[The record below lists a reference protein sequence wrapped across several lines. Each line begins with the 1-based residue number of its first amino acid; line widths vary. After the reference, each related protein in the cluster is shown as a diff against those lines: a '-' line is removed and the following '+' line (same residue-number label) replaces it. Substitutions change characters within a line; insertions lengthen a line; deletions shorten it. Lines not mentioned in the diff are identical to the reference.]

1 MRDNNDNGSSPFFQE
16 TPVMSQ
22 YDGFGYE
29 DPRST
34 GYLKPVNRK
43 ASQSE
48 LFYENVESIRAWAY
62 RIWVTLIIIA
72 VGFAILIVCAVV
84 VASVILLHRSTLQ
97 SIEEKTD
104 DILEQV
110 ELFLNASYTLTRD
123 IDTNYQVAKE
133 RHLQRLKDLGEGT
146 ILAAEGYGEDVAPD
160 YFTNAKNETYIQ
172 HFMNILLHVLPL
184 HDDKAMIEKI
194 TNTMNAWDAAMSMIQ
209 QANQTGIVG
218 NTSMLEYH
226 VNQVLKSDTTKEV
239 AEKSADF
246 VASAMSHREEIVN
259 EYYIAKRQAGNTLD
273 KAYKLT
279 QTPLVDTVLHSS
291 NTIAGLGHLGKNV
304 DELMNAALAFGHTDQ
319 AKEIAEN
326 VVDIIGA
333 TNHFHALKYA
343 AEVLKLVSD
352 VGARTANINID
363 AEMEADNG
371 EHFAKDAKGE
381 AQKWME

>member
-1 MRDNNDNGSSPFFQE
+1 
-16 TPVMSQ
+16 MS
-22 YDGFGYE
+22 YDGFGYTDGLPSNKE
-29 DPRST
+29 
-34 GYLKPVNRK
+34 YFKPVTRQ
-43 ASQSE
+43 ATQMD
-48 LFYENVESIRAWAY
+48 LFYEDIESIRRWVY
-62 RIWVTLIIIA
+62 RIWATLMIIA
-72 VGFAILIVCAVV
+72 VGFAIMIVCAVV
-84 VASVILLHRSTLQ
+84 VASVIFLHRSTLQ
-97 SIEEKTD
+97 SIEKKTD

-110 ELFLNASYTLTRD
+110 EMFINASYELTRD
-123 IDTNYQVAKE
+123 LDNNYQIARD
-133 RHLQRLKDLGEGT
+133 RHLEHLKSLGEEGG
-146 ILAAEGYGEDVAPD
+146 ILSANWEEGDDSANNLPD
-160 YFTNAKNETYIQ
+160 YLNNVKNETYAQ

-184 HDDKAMIEKI
+184 HDDAAMVQKI
-194 TNTMNAWDAAMSMIQ
+194 TNTLNAWDAAMSMIQ
-209 QANQTGIVG
+209 QANLTGIVG

-226 VNQVLKSDTTKEV
+226 VNQVLESDTTKKM

-371 EHFAKDAKGE
+371 EHFTKDAKGE

>member
-1 MRDNNDNGSSPFFQE
+1 
-16 TPVMSQ
+16 MS
-22 YDGFGYE
+22 YDGFGYTDGLPSNKE
-29 DPRST
+29 
-34 GYLKPVNRK
+34 YFKPVTRQ
-43 ASQSE
+43 ATQMD
-48 LFYENVESIRAWAY
+48 LFYEDIESIRRWAY
-62 RIWVTLIIIA
+62 RIWATLMIIA
-72 VGFAILIVCAVV
+72 VGFAIMIVCAVV
-84 VASVILLHRSTLQ
+84 VASVIFLHRSTLQ
-97 SIEEKTD
+97 SIEKKTD
-104 DILEQV
+104 DILEEV
-110 ELFLNASYTLTRD
+110 EMFINASYELTRD
-123 IDTNYQVAKE
+123 LDNNYQIARD
-133 RHLQRLKDLGEGT
+133 RHLEHLKSLGEEGG
-146 ILAAEGYGEDVAPD
+146 ILAANWEEGDDSANNIPD
-160 YFTNAKNETYIQ
+160 YLNNVKNETYAQ

-184 HDDKAMIEKI
+184 HDDAAMVQKI
-194 TNTMNAWDAAMSMIQ
+194 TNTLNAWDAAMSMIQ
-209 QANQTGIVG
+209 QANLTGIVG
-218 NTSMLEYH
+218 NTSLLEYH
-226 VNQVLKSDTTKEV
+226 VNQVLKSDTTKEM

-279 QTPLVDTVLHSS
+279 KTPLVDTVLHSS

-371 EHFAKDAKGE
+371 EHFTKDAKGE

>member
-1 MRDNNDNGSSPFFQE
+1 
-16 TPVMSQ
+16 MS
-22 YDGFGYE
+22 YDGFGYTDGLPSNKE
-29 DPRST
+29 
-34 GYLKPVNRK
+34 YFKPVTRQ
-43 ASQSE
+43 ATQMD
-48 LFYENVESIRAWAY
+48 LFYEDIESIRRWVY
-62 RIWVTLIIIA
+62 RIWATLMIIA
-72 VGFAILIVCAVV
+72 VGFAIMIVCAVV
-84 VASVILLHRSTLQ
+84 VASVIFLHRSTLQ
-97 SIEEKTD
+97 SIEKKTD

-110 ELFLNASYTLTRD
+110 EMFINASYELTRD
-123 IDTNYQVAKE
+123 LDNNYQIARD
-133 RHLQRLKDLGEGT
+133 RHLEHLKSLGEEGG
-146 ILAAEGYGEDVAPD
+146 ILAANWEEGDDSANNLPD
-160 YFTNAKNETYIQ
+160 YLNNVKNETYTQ

-184 HDDKAMIEKI
+184 HDDAAMVQKI
-194 TNTMNAWDAAMSMIQ
+194 TNTLNAWDAAMSMIQ
-209 QANQTGIVG
+209 QANLTGIVG
-218 NTSMLEYH
+218 NTSLLEYH
-226 VNQVLKSDTTKEV
+226 VNQVLNSDTTKEM

-246 VASAMSHREEIVN
+246 VSSAMSHREEIVN

-352 VGARTANINID
+352 VGARTANININ